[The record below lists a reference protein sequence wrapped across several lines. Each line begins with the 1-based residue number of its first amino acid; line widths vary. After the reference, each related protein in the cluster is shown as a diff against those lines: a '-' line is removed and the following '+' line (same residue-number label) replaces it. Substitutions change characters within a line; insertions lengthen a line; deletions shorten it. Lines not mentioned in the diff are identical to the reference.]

1 MTKKNYDNKGR
12 LRNKMMSFRM
22 SPEEAEM
29 LNRKIALSGKTKQDY
44 IIGCILEKEI
54 KVQGNPYVFRSL
66 KNELNKFIR
75 LYGTPI
81 QNEDEE
87 MIVWVLETIIA
98 MRTKETT
105 GLQQN
110 QSLLKCKP
118 HTSHLKF

>member
-1 MTKKNYDNKGR
+1 MTKKIYDNKGR

-105 GLQQN
+105 GITAK
-110 QSLLKCKP
+110 SKP
-118 HTSHLKF
+118 TQM